1 MVAICMSLANLS
13 LTGHCVWEEKY
24 PTSSLRSLSSCTP
37 PSWRE
42 GGREGRKRKRRK
54 RKKKREGGKRKKKR
68 KGGRLKESV
77 IPGMRGCHAKRKDV
91 CYHTLVWSACSQSD
105 TRDSECGLLSACK
118 HRGL

>member
-13 LTGHCVWEEKY
+13 LTGHCVCEEKY

-42 GGREGRKRKRRK
+42 EGREGGREGRGRKRG
-54 RKKKREGGKRKKKR
+54 REGGE
-68 KGGRLKESV
+68 KESV
-77 IPGMRGCHAKRKDV
+77 IPGMRECHAKRKDV

-105 TRDSECGLLSACK
+105 TGDSESVDLKQLHLVESGAENLL
-118 HRGL
+118 LQ

>member
-42 GGREGRKRKRRK
+42 GGREGE
-54 RKKKREGGKRKKKR
+54 KKEEEKEEEEKEEGREEEEKEE
-68 KGGRLKESV
+68 GR
-77 IPGMRGCHAKRKDV
+77 
-91 CYHTLVWSACSQSD
+91 
-105 TRDSECGLLSACK
+105 
-118 HRGL
+118 